1 MSRISDAIKSAK
13 NKIMASPVSRDK
25 AISDDKA
32 FTFSFEFDVIQYPNT
47 VIGTKNIEV
56 QAESEDKALD
66 QAAEILN
73 SELKDDQH
81 LRYTQKFTKKDNV

>member
-1 MSRISDAIKSAK
+1 MTKLKEIFSKKEEEKK
-13 NKIMASPVSRDK
+13 NEAVK
-25 AISDDKA
+25 AP
-32 FTFSFEFDVIQYPNT
+32 FVFSFEFDVVQYPNK
-47 VIGTKNIEV
+47 VIGKKSIEV